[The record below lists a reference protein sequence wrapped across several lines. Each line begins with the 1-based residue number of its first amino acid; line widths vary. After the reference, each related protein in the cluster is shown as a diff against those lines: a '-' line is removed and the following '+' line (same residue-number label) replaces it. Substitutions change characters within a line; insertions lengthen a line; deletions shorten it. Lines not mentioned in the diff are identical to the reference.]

1 METLTLVFDVFRLST
16 KMSPCSCTV
25 AVVCSW
31 KIMLCIAAFV
41 LNGYITHTVSP
52 NLVLILS
59 TYRVVV
65 HPSYLQKKVCQ
76 QIHLRGSVAAPEKQ
90 TASTVRLTL
99 GSSGSWTRLSFPHNQ
114 KHRSLET
121 FVLSE
126 SWVLQLMDMLGAH
139 DPLCWFLPWWRRLHV
154 GMGWWHRWALRNS
167 CLVPYTL
174 QPLKAITPGVNPLK
188 GLGHRDEP
196 FWMERR

>member
-1 METLTLVFDVFRLST
+1 MGELNSDEHLSDDHQLNRDIWCRFTYRLQFWILTGSFIAGTAPSFSIKWCANPVSNWALFIKSLST
-16 KMSPCSCTV
+16 NTLER
-25 AVVCSW
+25 
-31 KIMLCIAAFV
+31 LCCFPGKTNCI
-41 LNGYITHTVSP
+41 H
-52 NLVLILS
+52 
-59 TYRVVV
+59 V
-65 HPSYLQKKVCQ
+65 H
-76 QIHLRGSVAAPEKQ
+76 
-90 TASTVRLTL
+90 LTL
-99 GSSGSWTRLSFPHNQ
+99 GSSGNWTRLSFPHNQ

-126 SWVLQLMDMLGAH
+126 SWVLQLMDMSGAH

-174 QPLKAITPGVNPLK
+174 QPLKAITPGVNTLK
-188 GLGHRDEP
+188 ELGHRDEP